1 MRPATAVVGTP
12 VASPVL
18 PGGPCWEEGD
28 LGQWSCLGVSSG
40 GRSGGPLGVAA
51 TPADPPAGHRVP
63 WCPGGERPAEGAGH
77 GVRRPLPLPPC
88 GPGGQRHPH
97 LTPKLGQVETG
108 PGGSARALGDRPRTA
123 GRRAGGAGRQDA
135 VTPAGEAAV
144 PAPAPHHTPTLAPA
158 FQGLLCVMLLFT
170 VLELCAAALASVLCW
185 RRACSGGPGVS
196 RWGPGLEARGAAWVV
211 VTGPWQVALGGPS
224 SMGQLLGGRTG
235 PDRGRAAR
243 HSA

>member
-18 PGGPCWEEGD
+18 PGGPCREEGD

-123 GRRAGGAGRQDA
+123 GRRAGGAGQQDA
-135 VTPAGEAAV
+135 GAPAGEAAV

-196 RWGPGLEARGAAWVV
+196 RWGPGLEARGAA
-211 VTGPWQVALGGPS
+211 
-224 SMGQLLGGRTG
+224 
-235 PDRGRAAR
+235 
-243 HSA
+243 

>member
-97 LTPKLGQVETG
+97 LSPKLGQVETG
-108 PGGSARALGDRPRTA
+108 PGGSARALGDGPRTA
-123 GRRAGGAGRQDA
+123 GRRAGRAGVPASRAGRQDA
-135 VTPAGEAAV
+135 VAPAGEAAV
-144 PAPAPHHTPTLAPA
+144 PAPAPHPDARACVSGAAVCDAALHGAGALCGRLGLRALLET
-158 FQGLLCVMLLFT
+158 GLLGRPRG
-170 VLELCAAALASVLCW
+170 ESV
-185 RRACSGGPGVS
+185 GPG
-196 RWGPGLEARGAAWVV
+196 ARGAGGSMGSGHRA
-211 VTGPWQVALGGPS
+211 VALGGPS
-224 SMGQLLGGRTG
+224 SMG
-235 PDRGRAAR
+235 
-243 HSA
+243 

>member
-108 PGGSARALGDRPRTA
+108 PGGSARALGNGPRTA
-123 GRRAGGAGRQDA
+123 GRRAGWAPLRGRR
-135 VTPAGEAAV
+135 PF
-144 PAPAPHHTPTLAPA
+144 PPPPRTPTLAPA

-235 PDRGRAAR
+235 PDRGRGAR